1 MILPHSCL
9 SKGANLIFFLY
20 RDVLLLRIGNHITLI
35 WESYCRRFFRPFWT
49 LILTLLER
57 EKIVWERVPPPPRSF
72 GCIALVVLFYIRR
85 TYTRCSIKYVLDSC
99 LILCLVRSSPVQL
112 AHLRGLDRIGFDSF
126 VFDELVF
133 LLSLF
138 YCGRFSRHGL
148 SISGFSVSGQ
158 AVFGSSSHGWLV
170 YGE

>member
-1 MILPHSCL
+1 MG
-9 SKGANLIFFLY
+9 KGTAA
-20 RDVLLLRIGNHITLI
+20 
-35 WESYCRRFFRPFWT
+35 
-49 LILTLLER
+49 
-57 EKIVWERVPPPPRSF
+57 PRSF
-72 GCIALVVLFYIRR
+72 ACIALVVLSYIRR
-85 TYTRCSIKYVLDSC
+85 IYTKCSIKHVFDSC
-99 LILCLVRSSPVQL
+99 LTPCLVRSRPIGTSS
-112 AHLRGLDRIGFDSF
+112 GLDRIGFDSF

-170 YGE
+170 SGE